1 MQSRKPVLPPS
12 RSVLVTL
19 PLTLIEAL
27 DHAAEVLKM
36 HRTDVIR
43 RSLGR
48 DVSSLLRDEVART
61 QARNEQQVR
70 PSQWSWGRK

>member
-27 DHAAEVLKM
+27 DHAAEVLNM

-48 DVSSLLRDEVART
+48 DVFSLLRDEVART
-61 QARNEQQVR
+61 QARKEQQVR